1 MSLSKYFLPIILLAF
16 LLSGETAFGQKSKD
30 QLEREKKDNLKRIV
44 ETQKILLETETEKK
58 ATVGQL
64 TAINR
69 QIQARESLIG
79 SIKQEIN
86 LLDGEITDLTI
97 VVNALQSDLKT
108 LKEEYAAMI
117 FAAYKSNWGMQ
128 RLTFIFSAKT
138 FNQLVRRMAYLEQYT
153 EARHVQVKQIVAVSK
168 ALGDQRAN
176 VQVKRTEQGKLL
188 NEELRQAKNL
198 VGLKTKQS
206 ELISALSDKEKELR
220 QEMASRKKAIE
231 QMDKLI
237 ADLISKEL
245 NNKKT
250 QEASK
255 SSPAVDN
262 KTGPSFESNK
272 AKLIWP
278 VETGFISS
286 RFGEQP
292 HPVLKGIMV
301 NNQGV
306 DIQTNSNAVVKSVFT
321 GKVATVAFVPG
332 MNSVIILQHGDYY
345 TVYSRLKKVNVKKGQ
360 EITTGEIIG
369 EVYTDNQGVTE
380 VQFQVW
386 KSSTKLD
393 PEKWLSSK

>member
-1 MSLSKYFLPIILLAF
+1 MSLNRYLFPILLF
-16 LLSGETAFGQKSKD
+16 VLLLSSEFAFGQKSKD
-30 QLEREKKDNLKRIV
+30 QLEREKKENLKRIV

-86 LLDGEITDLTI
+86 LLDGEISDLTI

-153 EARHVQVKQIVAVSK
+153 EARQVQVKQIVAVSK
-168 ALGDQRAN
+168 ALADQRAN

-198 VGLKTKQS
+198 IDLKTRQS
-206 ELISALSDKEKELR
+206 ELITALSDKEKELR

-245 NNKKT
+245 NSKKT
-250 QEASK
+250 KEETKASVVADTK
-255 SSPAVDN
+255 SNS
-262 KTGPSFESNK
+262 SFESSK

-286 RFGEQP
+286 KFGEQP

-306 DIQTNSNAVVKSVFT
+306 DIQTNSNALVKSVFT

-360 EITTGEIIG
+360 EITTGEVIG

>member
-1 MSLSKYFLPIILLAF
+1 MSLNKYLFPILLFAL
-16 LLSGETAFGQKSKD
+16 LLSSEFAFGQKSKD
-30 QLEREKKDNLKRIV
+30 QLEREKKENLKRIV

-86 LLDGEITDLTI
+86 LLDGEISDLTI

-153 EARHVQVKQIVAVSK
+153 EARQVQVKQIVAVSK
-168 ALGDQRAN
+168 ALADQRAN

-198 VGLKTKQS
+198 IGLKTRQS
-206 ELISALSDKEKELR
+206 ELIIALSDKEKELR

-245 NNKKT
+245 NSKKT
-250 QEASK
+250 KEETKASVVADTK
-255 SSPAVDN
+255 SNS
-262 KTGPSFESNK
+262 SFESSK

-286 RFGEQP
+286 KFGEQP

-306 DIQTNSNAVVKSVFT
+306 DIQTNSNALVKSVFT

-360 EITTGEIIG
+360 EITTGEVIG

>member
-1 MSLSKYFLPIILLAF
+1 MSLNRYLFPILLF
-16 LLSGETAFGQKSKD
+16 VLLLSSEFAFGQKSKD
-30 QLEREKKDNLKRIV
+30 QLEREKKENLKRIV

-86 LLDGEITDLTI
+86 LLDGEISDLTI

-153 EARHVQVKQIVAVSK
+153 EARQVQVKQIVAVSK
-168 ALGDQRAN
+168 ALADQRAN

-198 VGLKTKQS
+198 IGLKTRQS
-206 ELISALSDKEKELR
+206 ELIIALSDKEKELR

-245 NNKKT
+245 NSKKT
-250 QEASK
+250 KEETKASVVADTK
-255 SSPAVDN
+255 SNS
-262 KTGPSFESNK
+262 SFESSK

-286 RFGEQP
+286 KFGEQP

-306 DIQTNSNAVVKSVFT
+306 DIQTNSNALVKSVFT

-360 EITTGEIIG
+360 EITTGEVIG

>member
-1 MSLSKYFLPIILLAF
+1 MSLSKYLFPFILFA
-16 LLSGETAFGQKSKD
+16 LLLRSENVLGQKSKD
-30 QLEREKKDNLKRIV
+30 QLEREKKENLKRII
-44 ETQKILLETETEKK
+44 ETQKILLETETEKN

-86 LLDGEITDLTI
+86 LLDSEISDLTI
-97 VVNALQSDLKT
+97 VVNALKSDLKT

-153 EARHVQVKQIVAVSK
+153 EARQVQVKQIIAVSK

-176 VQVKRTEQGKLL
+176 VQVKRSEQGKLL

-198 VGLKTKQS
+198 VGLKAKQS
-206 ELISALSDKEKELR
+206 ELITALSDKEKELR

-237 ADLISKEL
+237 ADLIAKEL

-250 QEASK
+250 KEESK
-255 SSPAVDN
+255 TTAVADT
-262 KTGPSFESNK
+262 KTSASFESSK
-272 AKLIWP
+272 AKLMWP

-286 RFGEQP
+286 KFGEQP

-306 DIQTNSNAVVKSVFT
+306 DIQTNTNAAVKSVFS

-332 MNSVIILQHGDYY
+332 MNSVVILQHGDYY

-360 EITTGEIIG
+360 EISTGEVIG

>member
-1 MSLSKYFLPIILLAF
+1 MSLNKYLFPILLFAL
-16 LLSGETAFGQKSKD
+16 LLSSEFAFGQKSKD
-30 QLEREKKDNLKRIV
+30 QLEREKKENLKRIV

-86 LLDGEITDLTI
+86 LLDGEISDLTI

-153 EARHVQVKQIVAVSK
+153 EARQVQVKQIVAVSK
-168 ALGDQRAN
+168 ALADQRAN

-198 VGLKTKQS
+198 IDLKTRQS
-206 ELISALSDKEKELR
+206 ELITALSDKEKELR

-245 NNKKT
+245 NSKKT
-250 QEASK
+250 KEETKASVVADTK
-255 SSPAVDN
+255 SNS
-262 KTGPSFESNK
+262 SFESSK

-286 RFGEQP
+286 KFGEQP

-306 DIQTNSNAVVKSVFT
+306 DIQTNSNALVKSVFT

-360 EITTGEIIG
+360 EITTGEVIG